1 MPEWTKKYSF
11 FWDKKN
17 KFKMLF
23 YDFTVL
29 NLIYILRE
37 IVFLIFIIN
46 YNL

>member
-1 MPEWTKKYSF
+1 
-11 FWDKKN
+11 
-17 KFKMLF
+17 MLF